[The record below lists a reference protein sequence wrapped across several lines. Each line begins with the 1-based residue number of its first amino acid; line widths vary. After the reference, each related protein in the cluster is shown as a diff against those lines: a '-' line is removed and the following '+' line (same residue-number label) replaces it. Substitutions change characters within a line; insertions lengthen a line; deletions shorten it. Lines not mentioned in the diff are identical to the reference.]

1 MHRKIIATGAI
12 LAALAVALGAFGA
25 HGLQRITQDEKIL
38 QGYQTAVQYQLWH
51 SLAILLT
58 GILFTGGFTPSLLKN
73 VALCFFT
80 GILLFSGSLYLLTF
94 LKIQNSSFTSI
105 IGPVTPL
112 GGLLLIAGWLMLAY
126 TVWKK

>member
-1 MHRKIIATGAI
+1 MHRKIIVAGAI
-12 LAALAVALGAFGA
+12 LAALTVALGAFGA
-25 HGLQRITQDEKIL
+25 HGLQRVTQDEKIL
-38 QGYQTAVQYQLWH
+38 QGYQTAVQFQLWH
-51 SLAILLT
+51 SVAILLT
-58 GILFTGGFTPSLLKN
+58 GILFTGGFIPSLLKN

-94 LKIQNSSFTSI
+94 LKIQNSSFASI

-112 GGLLLIAGWLMLAY
+112 GGLLLITGWLMLAY